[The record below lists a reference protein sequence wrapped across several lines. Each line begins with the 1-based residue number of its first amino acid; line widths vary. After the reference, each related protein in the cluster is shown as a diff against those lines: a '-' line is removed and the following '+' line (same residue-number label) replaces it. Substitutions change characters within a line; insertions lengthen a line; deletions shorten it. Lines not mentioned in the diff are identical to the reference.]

1 MNLFCKRKYKY
12 NNSFCKKKDEK
23 NADKPQKM
31 VFLGNFGIKNASDR
45 EFFAI
50 FVR

>member
-1 MNLFCKRKYKY
+1 MNSFCKRKYKY

-23 NADKPQKM
+23 NADNAQKM
-31 VFLGNFGIKNASDR
+31 MFLGKFGIKNVSDR